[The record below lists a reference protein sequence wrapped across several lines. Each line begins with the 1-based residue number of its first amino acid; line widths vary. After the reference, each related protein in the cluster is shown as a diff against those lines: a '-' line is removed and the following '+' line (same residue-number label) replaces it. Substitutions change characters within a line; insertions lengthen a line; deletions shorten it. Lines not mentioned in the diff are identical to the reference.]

1 MEIIKK
7 YGDTDFITGMRAY
20 AALAVLFIHSGNGG
34 IESLGEIGARLAVLG
49 GQGVA
54 VFFVISGYSVASS
67 FASSQGFGDYI
78 NKRFWRIAPLYYFWI
93 IIWLVAALL
102 SGNLNTDAYN
112 LFMHS
117 VFLSSLDY
125 RIAPIGLIGGVD
137 WTLSIEMVWYFMVP
151 SIFLWTRGV
160 PRLIFCLIASTAIFV
175 LITKF
180 RGLFPFPPKEFAEI
194 MHYSPIPY
202 VFNFCLGIVA
212 FKLREFSYNFA
223 RWGDVALISIAV
235 AFLIF
240 LLGPKSLMLH
250 SMFVFFTIAAFF
262 LILFGSETSKFYRI
276 LFSNRIVRFG
286 GTISYGIYLCHISV
300 IELIDSTG
308 MAIFSNA
315 QVKLAAVLTITTA
328 ISTVTYLLIEKPALA
343 FGRFL
348 FSSISL
354 RRRYARVSVDQ

>member
-1 MEIIKK
+1 MEIIKR

-49 GQGVA
+49 GQGVS

-78 NKRFWRIAPLYYFWI
+78 SKRFWRIAPLYYFWI
-93 IIWLVAALL
+93 IAWLVAALYN
-102 SGNLNTDAYN
+102 GNLNIDPYN

-117 VFLSSLDY
+117 FFLSSLDW

-137 WTLSIEMVWYFMVP
+137 WTLSIEMVWYFIVP
-151 SIFLWTRGV
+151 FIFLRMRGMS
-160 PRLIFCLIASTAIFV
+160 RLLFCLIASTVILV
-175 LITKF
+175 SVTKF
-180 RGLFPFPPKEFAEI
+180 RGYFFLPTTKEFALI

-202 VFNFCLGIVA
+202 VFHFCLGIAA
-212 FKLREFSYNFA
+212 FKLREFSYDFT
-223 RWGDVALISIAV
+223 RWGDAALISTAV

-240 LLGPKSLMLH
+240 LLGPKSLFIQ
-250 SMFVFFTIAAFF
+250 SMFVFFTIVAFF
-262 LILFGSETSKFYRI
+262 LILFGSEKSKLYRI
-276 LFSNRIVRFG
+276 FFSNRIVRFG

-308 MAIFSNA
+308 MEIFSNA
-315 QVKLAAVLTITTA
+315 QVKLVTVLTITTA
-328 ISTVTYLLIEKPALA
+328 ISTATFLFIEKPALT
-343 FGRFL
+343 FGRNLYSRFNT
-348 FSSISL
+348 
-354 RRRYARVSVDQ
+354 RSVLQ